1 MSAVRVLVTPADLS
15 DRDEA
20 YMYEY
25 VYICMYN
32 IYLCRRMYIKYAHIA
47 LSMFIPVSIYA

>member
-1 MSAVRVLVTPADLS
+1 MSAVLVLVTPADLS

-47 LSMFIPVSIYA
+47 LSMFILVSIYA